1 MKRVALITGTTRG
14 LGKEIAKHFLYMN
27 WSVIGLSRSQSTI
40 EHPDYMH
47 IVADIKDRKSLKS
60 AFDKIN
66 VNINLMINN
75 SSIFE
80 MKSFEEMDDDKID
93 DIIDTNLKG
102 TIFVTKYALDHMCS
116 GSRIFFINSVAGLEE
131 LENQSI
137 YCASKHGVTAFA
149 GVLGNELRKKKI
161 KVTSIHPGGINTTL
175 WNEKN
180 PYPCGDVNLATD
192 PKDIAILIEFIYNSF
207 MNTEYKTVKLFPTT
221 EWHQ

>member
-1 MKRVALITGTTRG
+1 MKRVALITGTSRG
-14 LGKEIAKHFLYMN
+14 LGKEIAKHFLYLN
-27 WSVIGLSRSQSTI
+27 WSVIGLARGESTI
-40 EHPDYMH
+40 DHPDYTH
-47 IVADIKDRKSLKS
+47 IQIDIKDRNSLKK
-60 AFDKIN
+60 AFNEFN
-66 VNINLMINN
+66 VEINLLINN

-80 MKSFEEMDDDKID
+80 MKPFDTMNDDAIEN
-93 DIIDTNLKG
+93 IIDINLKG
-102 TIFVTKYALDHMCS
+102 TIFVTKYALEHMCS

-149 GVLGNELRKKKI
+149 GVLGNELRKKNI

-180 PYPCGDVNLATD
+180 PYPCGDVKLATE
-192 PKDIAILIEFIYNSF
+192 PREIAILIEFIYNSF

>member
-60 AFDKIN
+60 AFDNIN